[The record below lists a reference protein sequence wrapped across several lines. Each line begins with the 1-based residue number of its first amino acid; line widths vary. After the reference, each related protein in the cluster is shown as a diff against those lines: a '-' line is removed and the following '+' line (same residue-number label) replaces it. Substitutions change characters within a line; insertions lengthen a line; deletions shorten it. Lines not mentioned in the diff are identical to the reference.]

1 MNMQYFE
8 DAGELLELFGID
20 TDKPGAQDFACIAD
34 MVALMLRYD
43 SYRCTVA
50 DLAAVQMRTRK
61 LSPKVFW
68 SRMKRTLRP
77 LIEAEAET
85 LKALGIPA
93 PGEPGRTCPHLAHQ
107 VGEALASTIPI
118 DADSA
123 EIAARVARACGRAK

>member
-1 MNMQYFE
+1 MQYFE
-8 DAGELLELFGID
+8 DAGDLCELFGID
-20 TDKPGAQDFACIAD
+20 TKKPGAEDFICIAD

-50 DLAAVQMRTRK
+50 DLAGLRMSNRG

-123 EIAARVARACGRAK
+123 DVAARVAVACGRAK